1 LTKWRARSDSRR
13 SRNEAAADL
22 GVETA
27 IKATA
32 RRGEPGPQRTG
43 RRTQP
48 RDGAAR
54 GATVAAAAKEVA
66 AAGDMAT
73 RAGRGARGVR
83 GDGAEEVAVAVA
95 VRVGIRVMRRGA
107 LARCRWVRLEV
118 WPTSTRHVY

>member
-27 IKATA
+27 IEATA
-32 RRGEPGPQRTG
+32 RRGAPGPPRTG

-54 GATVAAAAKEVA
+54 EATVAAAAKEEVAAA

-73 RAGRGARGVR
+73 RAGGGARGV
-83 GDGAEEVAVAVA
+83 GAFGGTERE
-95 VRVGIRVMRRGA
+95 G
-107 LARCRWVRLEV
+107 
-118 WPTSTRHVY
+118 